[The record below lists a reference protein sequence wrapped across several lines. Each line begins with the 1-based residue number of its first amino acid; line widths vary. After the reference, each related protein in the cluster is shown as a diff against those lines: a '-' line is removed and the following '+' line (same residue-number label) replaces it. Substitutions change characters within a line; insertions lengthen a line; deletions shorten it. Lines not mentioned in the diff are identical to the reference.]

1 MPHAEQ
7 TALINGRIHTPMG
20 MAEALLIEAGRI
32 AAIGTTATIGLRC
45 DTKPIDL
52 KGRSVFPGFSDS
64 HAHFLAWAQSQEA
77 VRLGDCRSTDD
88 LRGILEAYADEHP
101 APLGGWYQGHG
112 WNHVLMDNVMPTRH
126 DLDAV
131 VPDIPVYL
139 RRVCGHVAVVNTAAL
154 KAAGITGNTRVEAG
168 VIELGEDGEPN
179 GILKENALDLIA
191 RCIPGLEDA
200 DLTRL
205 LRKYGPQAAGYGL
218 TEIHS
223 DDLSMFGF
231 DFRRS
236 QEFFLD
242 AARSGD
248 LPFRLRRQLLLPNM
262 DLLQGFL
269 SEGWRS
275 GDGIPMC
282 QIGPLKLLSDGSL
295 GGRTAFLREDYADSP
310 GERGTALFEQGELDD
325 LILTAHLSGMQVA
338 VHAIGDGA
346 LDMCLNAFE
355 RAMKQRPMAT
365 RHLIVHAQ
373 TADDAQLDRMR
384 DLRLGAAIQPC
395 FVPSDRTM
403 ALERLGKA
411 RAEAGYRWR
420 SMIRKGIVLSSG
432 SDAPIESLRPMLGI
446 HAAVTRTAPN
456 GGPEDGWVPEER
468 LSVAEAI
475 GTYTWNGAWN
485 GHNERRRGEI
495 APGRDADL
503 VVLERDPFLAPA
515 RELVDIGVAMTLCGG
530 RVTHAVPELA

>member
-45 DTKPIDL
+45 DTKLIDL

-77 VRLGDCRSTDD
+77 IRLGDCRSTDN

-179 GILKENALDLIA
+179 GILKENALNLIA

-275 GDGIPMC
+275 GDGIPLC

-456 GGPEDGWVPEER
+456 GGPEDGWVPEES

-475 GTYTWNGAWN
+475 GTYTWNLSLI
-485 GHNERRRGEI
+485 HISEPTR
-495 APGRDADL
+495 
-503 VVLERDPFLAPA
+503 
-515 RELVDIGVAMTLCGG
+515 
-530 RVTHAVPELA
+530 H